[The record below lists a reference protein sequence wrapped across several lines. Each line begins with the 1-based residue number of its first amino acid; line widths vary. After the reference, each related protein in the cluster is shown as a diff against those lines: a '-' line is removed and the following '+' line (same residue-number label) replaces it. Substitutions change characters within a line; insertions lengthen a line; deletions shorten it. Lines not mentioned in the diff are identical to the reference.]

1 MKLRDFM
8 IERFLKENYADEL
21 LKFAEEKTKEVE
33 DLKKNTTLTF
43 LEMINYMN
51 NDELYEETLKF
62 KASMKILEEIEFK
75 LKNNPLDLEIY
86 NSNPRLELLKIY
98 K

>member
-21 LKFAEEKTKEVE
+21 LEFTKEKTKEVE
-33 DLKKNTTLTF
+33 DLKKNMTLNF
-43 LEMINYMN
+43 LELIRFM
-51 NDELYEETLKF
+51 NDENSYEETLKF

-75 LKNNPLDLEIY
+75 LKNNPLDVEIY
-86 NSNPRLELLKIY
+86 NSNSTLELLKIY

>member
-21 LKFAEEKTKEVE
+21 LEFTKEKTKEVE

-75 LKNNPLDLEIY
+75 LKNNPLDVEIY
-86 NSNPRLELLKIY
+86 NSNPTLELLKIY

>member
-21 LKFAEEKTKEVE
+21 LEFTKEKTKEVE
-33 DLKKNTTLTF
+33 DLKKNMTLNF
-43 LEMINYMN
+43 LELIRFM
-51 NDELYEETLKF
+51 NDENSYEETLKF

-75 LKNNPLDLEIY
+75 LKNNPLDVEIY
-86 NSNPRLELLKIY
+86 NSNPTLELLKIY

>member
-21 LKFAEEKTKEVE
+21 LEFTKEKTKEVE
-33 DLKKNTTLTF
+33 DLKKNMTLNF
-43 LEMINYMN
+43 LELIRFM
-51 NDELYEETLKF
+51 NDENSYEETLKF

-86 NSNPRLELLKIY
+86 NSNPTLELLKIY